1 MDNGEFL
8 FIDESGLRSEASR
21 KRQVRSF
28 AARNARGRKQ
38 RVREYQDSKSRES
51 GHQQTTTANEI
62 STVMVRSDKDQDVIP
77 AGHSHLSTNLSAA
90 RTDPFDSFS
99 RKVSQSEWFLFDHFV
114 RHVIWTASVCL
125 PALSAEEKDAIRSH
139 MGTKWLQMA
148 MIDAGML
155 GAVLLFACRNLA
167 SYGASNDYSNKALQ
181 YGGQCISS
189 LREALAQTN
198 PVPSDLTIAKT
209 MALASDATATGDIR
223 AAQTHL
229 MGLEKLGAMK
239 GLPKTSG
246 YGLPGNIII
255 WFLKGPAEPN
265 ALVTPKCISTMALLW
280 RNAVEALETPCQG

>member
-1 MDNGEFL
+1 MAAEQRMDNGAFL
-8 FIDESGLRSEASR
+8 FIDVSDSWGEASR

-28 AARNARGRKQ
+28 AARNARGRQ
-38 RVREYQDSKSRES
+38 LRVREYQASKPREPS
-51 GHQQTTTANEI
+51 HEQTATANKM
-62 STVMVRSDKDQDVIP
+62 STIMARSDKDQVVNP
-77 AGHSHLSTNLSAA
+77 AGHSHLSTHLSAA

-139 MGTKWLQMA
+139 MGMQWLQMA
-148 MIDAGML
+148 MVDAGML

-167 SYGASNDYSNKALQ
+167 SYGASDEYSHKALQ

-189 LREALAQTN
+189 LRDALTQTN
-198 PVPSDLTIAKT
+198 PVASDFTIAKT
-209 MALASDATATGDIR
+209 MALASDATATGDFR

-229 MGLEKLGAMK
+229 MGLEKLAAMK

-255 WFLKGPAEPN
+255 WFLKGPAQPN
-265 ALVTPKCISTMALLW
+265 ALVTPKWMSSKTMFY
-280 RNAVEALETPCQG
+280 VGD

>member
-99 RKVSQSEWFLFDHFV
+99 RKVSQSEWFLFDHCKFHPHRLYLLGCKYLFGYSCTP
-114 RHVIWTASVCL
+114 RHLDCL
-125 PALSAEEKDAIRSH
+125 CMSSRLKRGGEGCHSQPHGHEMAADGHDRRWDARS
-139 MGTKWLQMA
+139 
-148 MIDAGML
+148 
-155 GAVLLFACRNLA
+155 C
-167 SYGASNDYSNKALQ
+167 
-181 YGGQCISS
+181 SS
-189 LREALAQTN
+189 LR
-198 PVPSDLTIAKT
+198 
-209 MALASDATATGDIR
+209 
-223 AAQTHL
+223 
-229 MGLEKLGAMK
+229 
-239 GLPKTSG
+239 LPQSG
-246 YGLPGNIII
+246 IVRR
-255 WFLKGPAEPN
+255 FE
-265 ALVTPKCISTMALLW
+265 
-280 RNAVEALETPCQG
+280 